1 MNRSSKTPSTGHLHS
16 TLAANNCVGD
26 FIFAVGVHHDY
37 AWWRLLQT
45 ILVSL
50 ELINNS
56 PLTVLMVLCLYTTG
70 TCAVLSA
77 TSVTSL
83 DPACHEGPVPAHYM
97 NMIRR
102 LGARI
107 EKMLH
112 DLPAGRQVGEVAEVE
127 PIERPHGLYTKKL
140 LGDFTHGPRL
150 PRRGGDCPYTAMTRA
165 LTNSL

>member
-1 MNRSSKTPSTGHLHS
+1 M
-16 TLAANNCVGD
+16 
-26 FIFAVGVHHDY
+26 
-37 AWWRLLQT
+37 
-45 ILVSL
+45 LVSL

-102 LGARI
+102 LGARLA
-107 EKMLH
+107 KMRH
-112 DLPAGRQVGEVAEVE
+112 DLPAGRQVGEVADLE
-127 PIERPHGLYTKKL
+127 PVGGHHGLDTKKL
-140 LGDFTHGPRL
+140 VGNFLHGPRV
-150 PRRGGDCPYTAMTRA
+150 PRRGGDCPYTAMARA